1 MKRNK
6 MLAIALIVIMLMMT
20 FATAV
25 FATTSDE
32 LGSKLYAKGKKYGMT
47 SADKVK
53 IERFLSENPVT
64 DAEADAILAKADEAI
79 AIVEES
85 GVTDLSKLT
94 TAQKNQLKEI
104 AKSAAEIV
112 NVTLVFKTSS
122 VEIYKDGK
130 LIEAVTAN
138 NGKLAYTGNNLN
150 MILVVSTI
158 SIIALAITVAAKR
171 TNAK

>member
-64 DAEADAILAKADEAI
+64 DAEADAILAKADEA
-79 AIVEES
+79 

-130 LIEAVTAN
+130 LIETVTAN

>member
-104 AKSAAEIV
+104 AKSVAEIV

-130 LIEAVTAN
+130 LIETVTAN

>member
-6 MLAIALIVIMLMMT
+6 MLAIALIVIMLLMT

-130 LIEAVTAN
+130 LIETVTAN

>member
-85 GVTDLSKLT
+85 GVTELSKLT

-104 AKSAAEIV
+104 AK
-112 NVTLVFKTSS
+112 
-122 VEIYKDGK
+122 
-130 LIEAVTAN
+130 
-138 NGKLAYTGNNLN
+138 
-150 MILVVSTI
+150 
-158 SIIALAITVAAKR
+158 
-171 TNAK
+171 

>member
-130 LIEAVTAN
+130 LIETVTAN
-138 NGKLAYTGNNLN
+138 NGKLAYKGNNLN

-158 SIIALAITVAAKR
+158 SIIALAITFAAKR

>member
-130 LIEAVTAN
+130 LIETVTVN

>member
-130 LIEAVTAN
+130 LIETVTAN

>member
-47 SADKVK
+47 SAYKVK

-130 LIEAVTAN
+130 LIETVTAN